1 VNLVGT
7 LYFSRIAAVYLHQ
20 NAKPHE
26 DKSLVLLSSV
36 AGFIETPGLF
46 CYTSSKH
53 GVLGL
58 LRSLRPYIP
67 KTHGIRVNAICPW
80 MTDTGM
86 VDGIRE
92 GWLQEGLP
100 VNTPGDVGRIILEVG
115 GDGKTNGKAVFV
127 EGGRGWDIEEG
138 IQRTE
143 PQWLGEEVSKTLA
156 KGQAVLG
163 DGTDWKKV

>member
-1 VNLVGT
+1 
-7 LYFSRIAAVYLHQ
+7 
-20 NAKPHE
+20 
-26 DKSLVLLSSV
+26 
-36 AGFIETPGLF
+36 
-46 CYTSSKH
+46 
-53 GVLGL
+53 
-58 LRSLRPYIP
+58 
-67 KTHGIRVNAICPW
+67 
-80 MTDTGM
+80 M